1 MQELSMHLLDI
12 VQNSIRA
19 EATKIDILVDE
30 DIEADNLTIVVTDNG
45 CGMSEE
51 QVASVIDP
59 FFTTRTT
66 RKVGLGIP
74 LYKMAAEQTGGSLQ
88 IESKLGSGT
97 IVTATFGYSHIDR
110 MPLGDMSDTVAQ
122 LLCLNE
128 PIEIAYT
135 HKKNKDVFT
144 AKTSDFTS
152 VLDGVPLNT
161 PEVMLF
167 VKEYIEGHILALG
180 AS

>member
-19 EATKIDILVDE
+19 QATKIDILVDE
-30 DIEADNLTIVVTDNG
+30 DIETDNLIIVIKDNG

-51 QVASVIDP
+51 QVSSVIDP

-88 IESKLGSGT
+88 IESEIGAGT
-97 IVTATFGYSHIDR
+97 VVKATFGYSHIDR
-110 MPLGDMSDTVAQ
+110 MPLGDMADTIAQ
-122 LLCLNE
+122 IICLNE
-128 PIEIAYT
+128 PIDIAYT
-135 HKKNKDVFT
+135 HKKNKDSFT
-144 AKTSDFTS
+144 ATTSDFTS
-152 VLDGVPLNT
+152 VLEGVPLNT

-167 VKEYIEGHILALG
+167 VKDYVEGHILALG